1 MATESEDEAVSQCAL
16 RITDVV
22 QEPLEYIIPIS
33 GFADTPLVSVE
44 KAVESLI
51 DILPNITTTR

>member
-22 QEPLEYIIPIS
+22 QEPN
-33 GFADTPLVSVE
+33 TPL
-44 KAVESLI
+44 
-51 DILPNITTTR
+51 